1 MNSVVHKI
9 LTPIITFPL
18 HNGVMFNGL
27 LHQQVKVLVQRGT
40 GFGVSL
46 DVDDCLFGFLFR
58 EMPAPKA
65 FGEAF
70 LEQTTP
76 TAVQALNLLQEL
88 FCVEGGEEKR
98 F

>member
-1 MNSVVHKI
+1 MKTCYLSEKI
-9 LTPIITFPL
+9 LCVRALP
-18 HNGVMFNGL
+18 
-27 LHQQVKVLVQRGT
+27 
-40 GFGVSL
+40 GVSH

-58 EMPAPKA
+58 KMPAPKA

-88 FCVEGGEEKR
+88 FRVEGGEEKR